1 MSECAS
7 RHDRGRMVALV
18 FSMQGA
24 GLVTGPLVAIGL
36 LKAGLSPDLTWRIL
50 LALGAVPALAVFWLR
65 RRLRETPRFL
75 LAQAENAGVVQ
86 PAAGTEPPPGSG
98 ACWGWNRCAS

>member
-24 GLVTGPLVAIGL
+24 GLVIGPLVAIGL
-36 LKAGLSPDLTWRIL
+36 LKAGLRPDLAWRIL
-50 LALGAVPALAVFWLR
+50 LALGTVPAHRA
-65 RRLRETPRFL
+65 RLRAARPRL
-75 LAQAENAGVVQ
+75 PPRQSRPPQLAG
-86 PAAGTEPPPGSG
+86 
-98 ACWGWNRCAS
+98 